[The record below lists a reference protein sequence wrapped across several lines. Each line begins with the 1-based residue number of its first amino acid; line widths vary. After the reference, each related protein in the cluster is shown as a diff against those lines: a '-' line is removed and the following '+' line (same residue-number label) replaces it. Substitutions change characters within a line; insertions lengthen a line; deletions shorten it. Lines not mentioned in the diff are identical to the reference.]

1 MVEEQEGVPV
11 GGTPAEPA
19 GETPSS
25 SPEKGG
31 LSRETAAA
39 RKERP
44 ALSPGILVSEGL
56 KLGFRN
62 FFTFF
67 FLALLCNLP
76 LFVSQV
82 WVAESTLTA
91 GLAAGLSSESEVK
104 SSALLGPMS
113 VTAFITILVGWFT
126 SAVLVFAAVRTLSGE
141 PPSLGEAISKGFSRF
156 PAILWVS
163 FLVTIFTTLGMI
175 LFIVPGIVVAV
186 MLSLALPVTVLERK
200 SGMEALRR
208 SARLTS
214 GYKMDI
220 FLAFL
225 VLGILFGILNYI
237 WATVGVSFFSSFLG
251 TPKPLGGL
259 RFLVAVKAVLGSLSG
274 VVFSLFSAV
283 FTSFAY
289 VRLKEI
295 KEGVNLREL
304 VKVFR

>member
-11 GGTPAEPA
+11 EGTPAEPVA
-19 GETPSS
+19 ESS
-25 SPEKGG
+25 SPSPEKEGQG
-31 LSRETAAA
+31 RETTAA

-44 ALSPGILVSEGL
+44 AFSPGVLLSEGL

-67 FLALLCNLP
+67 FLAFLCNLP
-76 LFVSQV
+76 LFASQV
-82 WVAESTLTA
+82 WLAESKLTA
-91 GLAAGLSSESEVK
+91 GFAALQAGKTEVD
-104 SSALLGPMS
+104 SAATMGPLM
-113 VTAFITILVGWFT
+113 VTGFLTILVGWFT

-141 PPSLGEAISKGFSRF
+141 RPSLGEAISKGFSRF
-156 PAILWVS
+156 GAILWVS
-163 FLVTIFTTLGMI
+163 ILVTIFTALGLV
-175 LFIVPGIVVAV
+175 LFVIPGIVVAI

-220 FLAFL
+220 FLAFF
-225 VLGILFGILNYI
+225 VLGILSGILNLV
-237 WATVGVSFFSSFLG
+237 WSKAGVPSLTSFLG
-251 TPKPLGGL
+251 NPKTLGGL
-259 RFLVAVKAVLGSLSG
+259 RFLVAVKAVLTSLVD
-274 VVFSLFSAV
+274 VVFSLFAAALS
-283 FTSFAY
+283 SFAY

>member
-11 GGTPAEPA
+11 GGTPAGPA
-19 GETPSS
+19 GETPSPS
-25 SPEKGG
+25 SEKEVH
-31 LSRETAAA
+31 SRETGAV

-44 ALSPGILVSEGL
+44 VFSPGILLSEGL
-56 KLGFRN
+56 KLGFRK

-76 LFVSQV
+76 FFVSQV
-82 WVAESTLTA
+82 WLAESTLTA
-91 GLAAGLSSESEVK
+91 RLAATLAGKATVD
-104 SSALLGPMS
+104 SSAILGPTS
-113 VTAFITILVGWFT
+113 VTAFIAILVGWFT

-141 PPSLGEAISKGFSRF
+141 PPSLGEAISRGFSRF

-163 FLVTIFTTLGMI
+163 ILVTIFTALGLI
-175 LFIVPGIVVAV
+175 LFIVPGMVVAA

-220 FLAFL
+220 FLAFF
-225 VLGILFGILNYI
+225 VLGIVYGILNYI
-237 WATVGVSFFSSFLG
+237 WGAAGVSFLVSFLG
-251 TPKPLGGL
+251 TPKTLGAL
-259 RFLVAVKAVLGSLSG
+259 RFHVAVKAVLGALSG
-274 VVFSLFSAV
+274 VVFSLFTAV
-283 FTSFAY
+283 LSSFAY